1 MDSTRLLKPRWNR
14 KRCQLAKW
22 MPGLGTVL
30 IVLLLLIICCLQNER
45 SYFSTL
51 VQALTMFDARFSR
64 RILGNEEPFVFVGGM
79 PRSGTTLMRAMLD
92 AHERIRCGEE
102 TMVIPWILKS
112 HEEWVK
118 RRGITEG
125 SGLSE
130 KVLDEAVSAF
140 ISEDPFA
147 LFYVDY
153 LADLFPESKYILM
166 LRDARAT
173 VHSVITRE
181 VPISGFNRTNYEQ
194 CFQAWNGN
202 MRKLVSQCRG
212 ATGRCLMVHYESLV
226 QSPREQ
232 MAEILAF
239 LEEPWSEN
247 VLQHEKFVG
256 GEVML
261 NPNEFSTN
269 QVVQR
274 VNLKAMT
281 AWKGFFNDE
290 LLGKI
295 PRLAPMMA
303 SLGYDPFDLDPD
315 YAKWALTTDKS

>member
-30 IVLLLLIICCLQNER
+30 IILLLLIICCLQNER

-51 VQALTMFDARFSR
+51 VQALTISY
-64 RILGNEEPFVFVGGM
+64 VF
-79 PRSGTTLMRAMLD
+79 R
-92 AHERIRCGEE
+92 GEE

-118 RRGITEG
+118 RRGITKG

-140 ISEDPFA
+140 ISEIITRHGTLAPRLCNKDPFA

-173 VHSVITRE
+173 VHSIITRE

-226 QSPREQ
+226 QSPRKQ

-269 QVVQR
+269 QVVQG

-315 YAKWALTTDKS
+315 YTKWARTTNQP